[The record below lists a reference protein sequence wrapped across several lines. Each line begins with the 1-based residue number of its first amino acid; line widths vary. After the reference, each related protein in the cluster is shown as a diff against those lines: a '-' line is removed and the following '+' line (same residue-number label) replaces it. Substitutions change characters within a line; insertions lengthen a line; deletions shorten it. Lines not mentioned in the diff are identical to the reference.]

1 MSPATETQV
10 YQELRPLMFS
20 IAYRMLG
27 SVADAEDIT
36 QEAFLRYHRTVS
48 DGTDIESPKAFL
60 SAVTTRL
67 SIDQLRS
74 ARVRRESYLGPW
86 LPEPL
91 LADQLAPDPGQRAED
106 ADSLSMAFLLL
117 LERLTPVER
126 AAFLLRDV
134 FGYEYGEI
142 SGIISKSEANTRQL
156 AARAR
161 RHVTENRP
169 RFATSRE
176 QRDALAGRFFE
187 AIGDGDVDA
196 LVQML
201 ADDVVVYGD
210 GGGTGPSWLRPI
222 EGAASVGRLLAGVIR
237 DFQQIGVTIRPVQ
250 INGQPGAL
258 VLDPDG
264 RLINVL
270 CLEISR
276 GAVQVI
282 RSVINRDKLQ
292 HLGPLAD
299 LGQLQ
304 RQRGRRGT

>member
-1 MSPATETQV
+1 MTETEV
-10 YQELRPLMFS
+10 YEELRPLMFA

-36 QEAFLRYHRTVS
+36 QEAFLRYHRAVS
-48 DGTDIESPKAFL
+48 DGTGVEAPKAFL

-91 LADQLAPDPGQRAED
+91 LADPAAPDPGQLAED

-126 AAFLLRDV
+126 AAFLLHDV
-134 FGYEYGEI
+134 FGYEYSEI
-142 SGIISKSEANTRQL
+142 AGIIGKSEANCRQL

-161 RHVTENRP
+161 RHVADGRP
-169 RFATSRE
+169 RFDTSRE
-176 QRDALAGRFFE
+176 QRDALADRFFG
-187 AIGDGDVDA
+187 AIGDGDIDG
-196 LVQML
+196 LVTML

-222 EGAASVGRLLAGVIR
+222 EGADSVVRLLAGVSADYRQLGVSIR
-237 DFQQIGVTIRPVQ
+237 RTQ

-258 VLDPDG
+258 FLDPDG
-264 RLINVL
+264 GLINIL
-270 CLEISR
+270 CLEISA

-282 RSVINRDKLQ
+282 RSVINRDKLR

-299 LGQLQ
+299 LPELQ
-304 RQRGRRGT
+304 RRRRP